1 MTSDRKIVVWVLI
14 FVVAL
19 LIVFSVKDVLLPFVA
34 GIAIAYFLDPVADWL
49 EARKFSRTLATLAIT
64 ALFFAVVVLLLILIL
79 PLLQGQIIGFIGKI
93 PEIANSVG
101 EWLAPIQERLREQIT
116 AEQMS
121 DLKNATKSFVGDA
134 VKWVIGFVRELFRGG
149 AAVFNALSLMLITPV
164 VSFYLIRD
172 YDLIVAKVDSWL
184 PRDHVDEIRQV
195 VGEIDRKIAGFV
207 RGQGMVCL
215 SLSAIYGIGLTAVG
229 LDFGLLL
236 GIATGLASFI
246 PYFGMLIGI
255 VTSVAIAVFQFSEIV
270 SVVMVLAVFGI
281 GQLVE
286 SFYLTPKLVGG
297 QIGLH
302 AVWVIFALM
311 AGGALFGFTGFLLA
325 VPVAATVGVLVR
337 HFMDKYLESALY
349 EGAGGQ
355 SSFSDEN

>member
-1 MTSDRKIVVWVLI
+1 
-14 FVVAL
+14 
-19 LIVFSVKDVLLPFVA
+19 
-34 GIAIAYFLDPVADWL
+34 
-49 EARKFSRTLATLAIT
+49 
-64 ALFFAVVVLLLILIL
+64 
-79 PLLQGQIIGFIGKI
+79 
-93 PEIANSVG
+93 
-101 EWLAPIQERLREQIT
+101 
-116 AEQMS
+116 
-121 DLKNATKSFVGDA
+121 
-134 VKWVIGFVRELFRGG
+134 LFRGG

-172 YDLIVAKVDSWL
+172 YDLIVAKVDSWM
-184 PRDHVDEIRQV
+184 PRYHVDEIRQV
-195 VGEIDRKIAGFV
+195 VSEIDRKIAGFV

-215 SLSAIYGIGLTAVG
+215 SLSAIYGIGLTVIG

-246 PYFGMLIGI
+246 PYFGMLIGM
-255 VTSVAIAVFQFSEIV
+255 VTSVAVAVFQYGEIV
-270 SVVMVLAVFGI
+270 PVVLVLVVFGI

-311 AGGALFGFTGFLLA
+311 AGGSLFGFTGVLLA

-337 HFMDKYLESALY
+337 HFMDKYLASPLY
-349 EGAGGQ
+349 EGAGGN
-355 SSFSDEN
+355 STSLDEN

>member
-1 MTSDRKIVVWVLI
+1 MTSDRKIFIWVLI
-14 FVVAL
+14 FVAALVAA
-19 LIVFSVKDVLLPFVA
+19 FSVRDVLLPFVA
-34 GIAIAYFLDPVADWL
+34 GIAIAYFLDPVADKL
-49 EARKFSRTLATLAIT
+49 EARKCSRTLATLIIT
-64 ALFFAVVVLLLILIL
+64 ALFFAVAVILLILIV
-79 PLLQGQIIGFIGKI
+79 PLLQGQVIGFIGKV
-93 PEIANSVG
+93 PEIVNSVG
-101 EWLAPIQERLREQIT
+101 EWLAPIQERLREEIT

-121 DLKNATKSFVGDA
+121 DLKNATKAFAGDA
-134 VKWVIGFVRELFRGG
+134 VKWVVGFVRDLFRGG
-149 AAVFNALSLMLITPV
+149 AAIFNALSLVLITPV

-184 PRDHVDEIRQV
+184 PRDHVDEIREV
-195 VGEIDRKIAGFV
+195 VSEIDRKIAGFV

-215 SLSAIYGIGLTAVG
+215 SLSAIYGIGLTVVG

-246 PYFGMLIGI
+246 PYFGMLLGM
-255 VTSVAIAVFQFSEIV
+255 VTSVAIAIFQFGEIV
-270 SVVMVLAVFGI
+270 PVILVLVVFGI

-311 AGGALFGFTGFLLA
+311 AGGALFGFTGVLLA

-337 HFMDKYLESALY
+337 HFMDKYLESPLY
-349 EGAGGQ
+349 EGTGGH
-355 SSFSDEN
+355 SNSSDEN